1 MRSQTVT
8 ERKKQASDR
17 KGCGG
22 EPEQAS
28 GTSTVVF
35 YGDPQLVSDAF
46 ALALDAIDTSAVVLT
61 AGAVAARPKTS
72 DS

>member
-1 MRSQTVT
+1 MT
-8 ERKKQASDR
+8 ERKGQVFDR
-17 KGCGG
+17 NPSGD
-22 EPEQAS
+22 EPERAASGSS

-46 ALALDAIDTSAVVLT
+46 ALALNAMDTSAVLLMAST
-61 AGAVAARPKTS
+61 AAAKPKTS